1 MGILNLFKKKSNYDN
16 YAYEKKILS
25 VLSFGP
31 FTNTFSEYSELQSE
45 QNMKIWDA
53 LFPVAICGY
62 SAQIDGLIENPK
74 EFDSLKKS
82 MNKQVTQGNELL
94 ADYAMFIKS
103 QNLNSKDLSHLSA
116 FWLSKNLQLYLPE
129 NLKSKVGDI
138 KFLNIIS
145 LFLKLSFNKEKAN
158 FRNYLDTT
166 FKSDLKTKTGM
177 NEYASLIELY
187 SNNIF
192 ESIKEKV

>member
-1 MGILNLFKKKSNYDN
+1 MGLFNLFKKRSNYDN

-45 QNMKIWDA
+45 QNMQIWDA
-53 LFPVAICGY
+53 LFPVAICGF
-62 SAQIDGLIENPK
+62 SAQIDNIIENPTEFNYLK
-74 EFDSLKKS
+74 ES
-82 MNKQVTQGNELL
+82 MNKQVTKGNDLMD
-94 ADYAMFIKS
+94 DYAMFIKS
-103 QNLNSKDLSHLSA
+103 QNLTSKDLGHLTA
-116 FWLSKNLQLYLPE
+116 FWLSKNLQLYLQE
-129 NLKSKVGDI
+129 NLKTKIGDK
-138 KFLNIIS
+138 KFINIIS
-145 LFLKLSFNKEKAN
+145 LFLKLSFNKDKAN

-177 NEYASLIELY
+177 IEYASLIALY

-192 ESIKEKV
+192 ESIKEKI